1 MRAAQGRHALRPS
14 LLRGVY
20 LPRAADGAAFAMTTY
35 GIPLLVVA
43 TTRSVTLAG
52 LAFALE
58 WLPRLA
64 AFPVAGSLVH
74 RHGIARVFRI
84 ACAVRA
90 LAVLTAVLL
99 LSVPDTGVLAVVTV
113 MALAPVAGFLTE
125 CSYIAAET
133 AGAAASRW
141 AGARAHRVQSVLLG
155 IDQSA
160 MLAGPLVCGLLLE
173 SGGPVAML
181 TVLSAFSLTAAVL
194 VPRPPAA
201 ARQPAKANDK
211 ARGGVREGWRT
222 LCSLPAL
229 AWLVGGLVVSNLSV
243 ALLQAAMPVIVVT
256 ELGRSSADAGLVW
269 SAAALTSLLAI
280 TLARRAIDRWG
291 LWPVGATA
299 ATIATAATLAV
310 SQTSTY
316 HGYLAL
322 IAVLMAGEGGL
333 TVVLRTLRSHLI
345 PADAFAGTLSL
356 TILLL
361 LIPFPLAGLLV
372 AALPAGRLGHAITAC
387 AVLQALGL
395 AAAFARLRT
404 APALRPAPAV

>member
-1 MRAAQGRHALRPS
+1 MKARGRHALRPS

-64 AFPVAGSLVH
+64 AFPLAGTLVD
-74 RHGIARVFRI
+74 RYGVARVFRA
-84 ACAVRA
+84 ACTARA
-90 LAVLTAVLL
+90 LVVLAAVLL
-99 LSVPDTGVLAVVTV
+99 LSVPDTRVPAVVTV
-113 MALAPVAGFLTE
+113 LALAPLSGVLTE

-141 AGARAHRVQSVLLG
+141 AGPRAHRVQSVLLG

-160 MLAGPLVCGLLLE
+160 MLAGPLVSGLLLE
-173 SGGPVAML
+173 HGGPAAML
-181 TVLSAFSLTAAVL
+181 TVLAAFSLTAACL
-194 VPRPPAA
+194 VPRPPAPL
-201 ARQPAKANDK
+201 RQTEPS
-211 ARGGVREGWRT
+211 GGGMRTGWQT
-222 LCSLPAL
+222 LRSLPAL
-229 AWLVGGLVVSNLSV
+229 AWLVAGLVVSNLAI

-269 SAAALTSLLAI
+269 SAAAVTSLLAI
-280 TLARRAIDRWG
+280 TLARRAVDRWG
-291 LWPVGATA
+291 LWPVGATCATVAAA
-299 ATIATAATLAV
+299 ATFAV
-310 SQTSTY
+310 SRTSTY
-316 HGYLAL
+316 EGYLVL

-345 PADAFAGTLSL
+345 PAHVFASTLSL

-361 LIPFPLAGLLV
+361 LLPFPLAGLLV
-372 AALPAGRLGHAITAC
+372 AALPPGQIGHAITVC

-395 AAAFARLRT
+395 AAAFTRLRT
-404 APALRPAPAV
+404 IPALRPATAI